1 VRVVNL
7 LQGLFPITS
16 ILNHACTANT
26 ICYAREDFTFVCR
39 AVTDIKKGEFLSFF
53 PVLIA

>member
-1 VRVVNL
+1 LRLSVEERTVRVVNL

-39 AVTDIKKGEFLSFF
+39 AVTDIKKGE
-53 PVLIA
+53 